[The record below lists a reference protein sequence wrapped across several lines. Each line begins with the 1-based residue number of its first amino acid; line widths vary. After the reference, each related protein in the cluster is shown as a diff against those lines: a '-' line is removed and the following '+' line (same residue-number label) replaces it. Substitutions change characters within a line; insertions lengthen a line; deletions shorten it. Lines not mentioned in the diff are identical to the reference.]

1 LLKGEE
7 NMALETKVII
17 IGMAEFAKATKNKGM
32 YDYAKSLASAE
43 NLVLPPYYEDKDE
56 DKNTQK

>member
-1 LLKGEE
+1 
-7 NMALETKVII
+7 MALETKVII